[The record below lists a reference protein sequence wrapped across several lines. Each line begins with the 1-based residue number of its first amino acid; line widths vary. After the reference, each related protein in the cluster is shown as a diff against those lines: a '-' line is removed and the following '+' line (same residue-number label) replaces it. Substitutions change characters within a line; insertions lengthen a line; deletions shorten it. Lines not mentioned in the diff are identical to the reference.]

1 MNKDI
6 AEIYILL
13 GRIQEQ
19 IKHIEKHI
27 DNIEWVKQKR
37 EEDYYN
43 DVCIDSQY
51 GTVSKYN
58 PIRSLDNPPPEC
70 LAAWDSIR
78 DDLYIPSTQ
87 ACDVK
92 ENH

>member
-51 GTVSKYN
+51 GNVSKYN

-70 LAAWDSIR
+70 FENK
-78 DDLYIPSTQ
+78 YNVPSTQ

-92 ENH
+92 ENHYNE